1 MTKVKSKNINTL
13 IGSTVDITGVTLSSG
28 INNIAATLTT
38 QLSTAGNLGLPL
50 SLTESTNQSTEG
62 VVTNT
67 PFNKVEV
74 FRTSS
79 RAPILSSNYKVFGRI
94 TKSGAAWN
102 LTYYTNQS
110 GVDTPYTF
118 PIATN
123 CYIKL
128 PYRFQVEDIPVE
140 HFALAKAN
148 VFDDIAPAD
157 NVLFTP
163 GGSGMLSTDVNAAI
177 LEVYSLV
184 TGGYSTPS
192 LEASRFINNVLSG
205 PINFNGN
212 YALNLFVTDPTDPQ
226 DAVSLNYLQ
235 LGNYLSQS
243 QILAGLG
250 YTPVDDAD
258 ANIAYGWLELDSS
271 GLIDLA
277 QFPAGTGVLYGDGAT
292 TNFYPLETNLEI
304 NGSNNLSLTETGIVA
319 GSYTATN
326 LTVDIYGRITA
337 IANGSG
343 IGGILSVVG
352 GTGITINNIDPAN
365 PIINGNVYTVSNG
378 LVMTALN
385 TKLGGALIEDTTFT
399 QSTFKF
405 IHTGAT
411 TAATGLIEVV
421 QSGAS
426 AYGIKTTSS
435 TGAAIFAT
443 STSSFGGYFFS
454 GTNTGIYSTSYA
466 IYGIRSSI
474 GLTTA
479 NDVGAALEVSRI
491 NTTGTVGT
499 NGVGVAIDFATITS
513 NSSST
518 TAIANTL
525 ISKWTNATHA
535 TRTSEFSI
543 KGVNAGVTADKLI
556 LSGAGNLRLPAYG
569 GGTVTGTA
577 TWGLA
582 VDILGNIVEVALGG
596 SVGGSG
602 TTNYLARWTSS
613 TVLGTGLVRD
623 DGTTLGINTAPVAN
637 SLVRMAQSSALY
649 TLNVLNALV
658 GGANSTGII
667 AAAQGAN
674 SNNYAIDSIASLAL
688 FNNYGVRGEG
698 IGATSLTN
706 VGIYGTSTTA
716 STGINYGGV
725 FIASNSGVGDHY
737 ALKIVDGNQAAGYIL
752 TSDANGNAYW
762 ATNAG
767 GGANPMTT
775 LGDIIYGG
783 VSGVQ
788 TRLPIGSTSQVLTVV
803 GGIPAWSTPA
813 VINKGSVGITIDGQG
828 GVVPINTTGEITVN
842 FSGTITG
849 WQITGD
855 VTGSCVVDVW
865 KNTYANYPPLAGDA
879 IFITKPTL
887 TPPFIKNQDLSPTFI
902 GLGATITAGDIIKF
916 NVDSCTSLTKIFLT
930 IFVTK
935 TS

>member
-13 IGSTVDITGVTLSSG
+13 IGSTVDITGITLSSG
-28 INNIAATLTT
+28 VNNIAATLTT

-50 SLTESTNQSTEG
+50 SLTESTDQSTEG
-62 VVTNT
+62 VITNT
-67 PFNKVEV
+67 PFNKVEI

-102 LTYYTNQS
+102 LTYYTNEY

-140 HFALAKAN
+140 YFALAKAN
-148 VFDDIAPAD
+148 TFDDIAPAD

-163 GGSGMLSTDVNAAI
+163 GGSGLSSTDVNAAI

-192 LEASRFINNVLSG
+192 LEDSRLISNVLSG
-205 PINFNGN
+205 PINFNDN

-243 QILAGLG
+243 QILVGLG
-250 YTPVDDAD
+250 YTPVDDAN
-258 ANIAYGWLELDSS
+258 ANAAYGWLQLDGG

-277 QFPAGTGVLYGDGAT
+277 QFPVGTGVLYGDGAT

-319 GSYTATN
+319 GAYTSAN
-326 LTVDIYGRITA
+326 ITVDIYGRITA
-337 IANGSG
+337 VANGV
-343 IGGILSVVG
+343 GGGGVLSVVG
-352 GTGITINNIDPAN
+352 GTGITIDNTDPAN
-365 PIINGNVYTVSNG
+365 PIINADVYTVSNG

-385 TKLGGALIEDTTFT
+385 TKLGGTLIENTTFT

-405 IHTGAT
+405 IHSGT
-411 TAATGLIEVV
+411 TAAASGLVELT
-421 QSGAS
+421 QNGAS
-426 AYGIKTTSS
+426 AYGLKSTASS
-435 TGAAIFAT
+435 GAAIYAT

-454 GTNTGIYSTSYA
+454 STNTGIYSTSYA

-474 GLTTA
+474 GLATA
-479 NDVGAALEVSRI
+479 NDVGAAFEVNRI
-491 NTTGTVGT
+491 NTTATVGA
-499 NGVGVAIDFATITS
+499 NGVGVSIDFAVITS
-513 NSSST
+513 SSAST

-535 TRTSEFSI
+535 SRTSEFSI

-556 LSGAGNLRLPAYG
+556 LSGSGSLRLPAYG
-569 GGTVTGTA
+569 GGTITGTA
-577 TWGLA
+577 TYGLA
-582 VDILGNIVEVALGG
+582 VDATGNIVEVALGG
-596 SVGGSG
+596 GAVGGSG
-602 TTNYLARWTSS
+602 TTNYLARWTNS
-613 TVLGTGLVRD
+613 TTLGTGLVRD
-623 DGTTLGINTAPVAN
+623 DGTTIGINTAPIAN
-637 SLVRMAQSSALY
+637 STVRIAQSTLQYA
-649 TLNVLNALV
+649 LNVNSTLV
-658 GGANSTGII
+658 GGANGVAIYATVV
-667 AAAQGAN
+667 GAN
-674 SNNYAIDSIASLAL
+674 TDNYGIDALASTATA
-688 FNNYGVRGEG
+688 NNYGIKGTA
-698 IGATSLTN
+698 IGATATTN
-706 VGIYGTSTTA
+706 VGVYGESITN

-725 FIASNSGVGDHY
+725 FIASNGGVGTHY
-737 ALKIVDGNQAAGYIL
+737 ALKIVDGNEAAGYVL

-762 ATNAG
+762 AVATG
-767 GGANPMTT
+767 GSNPMTT

-783 VSGVQ
+783 ALGVQ
-788 TRLPIGSTSQVLTVV
+788 TRLPIGTTSQVLTVV
-803 GGIPAWSTPA
+803 GGVPAWATPA
-813 VINKGSVGITIDGQG
+813 VINKGAVGMTIDGNG
-828 GVVPINTTGEITVN
+828 GVIPVNTTGEITVN

-855 VTGSCVVDVW
+855 QTGSCVIDVW
-865 KNTYANYPPLAGDA
+865 KDTYANYPPTVGDTIAGSE
-879 IFITKPTL
+879 KPTL
-887 TPPFIKNQDLSPTFI
+887 SSATKNQDLSLSSWTT
-902 GLGATITAGDIIKF
+902 TITAGDIIKF
-916 NVDSCTSLTKIFLT
+916 NVDSCTSLTKIYLT
-930 IFVTK
+930 IFITK